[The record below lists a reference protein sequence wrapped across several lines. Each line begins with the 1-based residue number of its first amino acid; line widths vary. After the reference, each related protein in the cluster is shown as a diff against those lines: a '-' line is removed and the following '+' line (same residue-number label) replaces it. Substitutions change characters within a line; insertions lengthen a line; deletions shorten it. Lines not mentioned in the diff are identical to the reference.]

1 VLYLQHGGGEDE
13 TGWIRQGHAN
23 LILDNLIAAGKAKPM
38 LIVMSSGYA
47 KRTGAPEA
55 GPAGAPM
62 GSPAFMKT
70 AQAQTAAFE
79 DDLIQVVIPMI
90 DSSYRTIPDR
100 DHRAMAGLSMG
111 GMQTYQITTN
121 HLDKFSYIGGFSGAG
136 TGFVS
141 GNNTFDPKTSFNGAF
156 ADPAA
161 FNKKVHLVWLG
172 VGTAEPER
180 MHTGIVAFHEALV
193 KAGID
198 VKFYES
204 PGTAHEWQTWRRDLN
219 LFGPLLFQNQ
229 VR

>member
-1 VLYLQHGGGEDE
+1 
-13 TGWIRQGHAN
+13 
-23 LILDNLIAAGKAKPM
+23 
-38 LIVMSSGYA
+38 
-47 KRTGAPEA
+47 
-55 GPAGAPM
+55 M

-141 GNNTFDPKTSFNGAF
+141 GNNTFDPPIQQPSTRRCIWFGLAWERLNRSGCIRASSPSTKHWSRQGSTSNSTSPQGLRTNGR
-156 ADPAA
+156 P
-161 FNKKVHLVWLG
+161 G
-172 VGTAEPER
+172 GGTSIYLAR
-180 MHTGIVAFHEALV
+180 CCFRI
-193 KAGID
+193 K
-198 VKFYES
+198 
-204 PGTAHEWQTWRRDLN
+204 
-219 LFGPLLFQNQ
+219 
-229 VR
+229 